1 MLFVQDILVLVD
13 LTAKILSLPEFIS
26 SLPETERN
34 ETLVLFSVLLNSTN
48 PNQSENG
55 FKLREVC
62 IQVFNLLMKNLDG
75 GSHLGSLLHPSLLS
89 YFLAGKTPCLL
100 SCIQYSYSQVNITI
114 VQRISNI
121 FSCRV
126 KFNLKLIFFFHDK
139 CIILG
144 SGQWFF

>member
-1 MLFVQDILVLVD
+1 M
-13 LTAKILSLPEFIS
+13 SLPEFIS

-48 PNQSENG
+48 PTQSENG

-75 GSHLGSLLHPSLLS
+75 GGHLGSLLHPSLLS

-100 SCIQYSYSQVNITI
+100 SCIQYSYSQVKITI
-114 VQRISNI
+114 VKRISI
-121 FSCRV
+121 LV
-126 KFNLKLIFFFHDK
+126 ELKFIFFFHDE

-144 SGQWFF
+144 SEHWLFLNSKLNFNFFFET